1 MKKYLLIIS
10 ILLTINFT
18 VPNNNLLFQR
28 SITNIEYSQD
38 IKIRYS
44 DKNEEIK
51 QKIVL
56 YLKKN
61 ILYKQVLRVQVS
73 EYYNTS

>member
-10 ILLTINFT
+10 ILIAINFT
-18 VPNNNLLFQR
+18 IPNNNLLFQR
-28 SITNIEYSQD
+28 SNINIEYSQD
-38 IKIRYS
+38 IKLRFS

-56 YLKKN
+56 YLRRN
-61 ILYKQVLRVQVS
+61 ILYKQVLRTQVI